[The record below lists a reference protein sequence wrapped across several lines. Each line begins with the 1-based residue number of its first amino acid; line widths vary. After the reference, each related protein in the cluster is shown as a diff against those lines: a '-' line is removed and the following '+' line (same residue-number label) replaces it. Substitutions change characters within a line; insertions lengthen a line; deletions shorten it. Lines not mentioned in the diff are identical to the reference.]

1 MKIDPS
7 RLDKM
12 FEEVTALYEAEL
24 ENATLAERQED
35 EFTTR
40 EYTAWLHEQGER
52 LGERAVLKRLE
63 KLLMGECVKR
73 RKVRGAWLWKMVK
86 A

>member
-7 RLDKM
+7 RLNKM
-12 FEEVTALYEAEL
+12 FEEVNALYEAECQTAVL
-24 ENATLAERQED
+24 TERQED

-63 KLLMGECVKR
+63 KLLVGKRVIR
-73 RKVRGAWLWKMVK
+73 RKMRGAWFWKMVK